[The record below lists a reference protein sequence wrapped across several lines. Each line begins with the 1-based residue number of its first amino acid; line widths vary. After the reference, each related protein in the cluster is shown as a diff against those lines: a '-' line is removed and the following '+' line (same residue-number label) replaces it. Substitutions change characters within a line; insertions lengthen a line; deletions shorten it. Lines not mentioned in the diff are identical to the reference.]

1 MPGYTTTASYTKAPV
16 GTLFEAQEP
25 ESFTGG
31 FAGQPLVVQ
40 QNGQFA
46 RPRPGP
52 MTQYP
57 ESFTGSSSSPY
68 GRAMGMAPGQPI
80 VIHADTNGYAPTA
93 RAPVTVGQAQQRSA
107 LVSDDFA
114 WQRGYNWYAPLP
126 HPPRVRLPA
135 LSCHV
140 WTRASGATAPCVG
153 RRTVAAP

>member
-1 MPGYTTTASYTKAPV
+1 MPAAPRPRASAAGRWLRHDGNPHRYPDTPGAYPESKTNWYWSNGGLYDQAHVPGYTTTASYTKAPV

-93 RAPVTVGQAQQRSA
+93 RAPRRGQAA
-107 LVSDDFA
+107 LQA
-114 WQRGYNWYAPLP
+114 ALP
-126 HPPRVRLPA
+126 
-135 LSCHV
+135 
-140 WTRASGATAPCVG
+140 
-153 RRTVAAP
+153 